1 MKLARIFVLVVAIFA
16 LTGTSHAWFLDFEWG
31 LGNDGGT
38 VATGVP
44 GLQFTTTD
52 GYDWMYG
59 DITTGGYNVT
69 SDNGDTYLGGRYN
82 VGGNVFT
89 WLGTTQGSG
98 RIDFL
103 NQDGSFFTIG
113 YSSASEF
120 FLEAYDGSDNLLD
133 VVSGPANTQWEGY
146 TSLGYLTVNSA
157 AADIAYILVHDDGN
171 YFGLD
176 NMSGDASAVYSPGIP
191 EPTTMVLLGLGLIGM
206 GTRLRKRMK

>member
-1 MKLARIFVLVVAIFA
+1 MKLARIFVLVIAIFA
-16 LTGTSHAWFLDFEWG
+16 LTGTSQAWFLDFEWG

-52 GYDWMYG
+52 GYDWMYA
-59 DITTGGYNVT
+59 DITTGGYNAT
-69 SDNGDTYLGGRYN
+69 SDNGDVYGSGNYF
-82 VGGNVFT
+82 VGGNVST

-113 YSSASEF
+113 YSSISTF
-120 FLEAYDGSDNLLD
+120 YLEAYDGSDNLLD
-133 VVSGPANTQWEGY
+133 IASGPANTVSAGG
-146 TSLGYLTVNSA
+146 TSIGYLTVASA
-157 AADIAYILVHDDGN
+157 PSDIAYILVHDGGN
-171 YFGLD
+171 FFTLD

-206 GTRLRKRMK
+206 GARLRKRMK